1 MLLEVRGL
9 SVKIGKKQIVDGV
22 SFGVEAG
29 ENVAVIGA
37 NGAGKTTMLRAIAGL
52 NDYSGSIF
60 ADGEEMRSVTPLLR
74 ARKISYVPQGGAVD
88 GDFTVAQFVELSR
101 FPYRKPWETLTPEDR
116 AAVERGLKLT
126 ETLEFAGRRLSTLS
140 GGERQRVVLAG
151 AIAQDTPIL
160 LLDEPLT
167 FLDPR
172 QRRTVSEITH
182 RIVEGG
188 RTVITVT
195 HEIKEA
201 LLYSTRILALAGG
214 KLLFDGT
221 PKGLADASVLNRLF
235 GLDSSEFDM
244 RTRCSDF
251 QS

>member
-9 SVKIGKKQIVDGV
+9 SVKIGKKNIVDGV
-22 SFGVEAG
+22 SFSVDAG

-60 ADGEEMRSVTPLLR
+60 VDGAEMHSMTSLLR
-74 ARKISYVPQGGAVD
+74 AKRISYVPQGGAVD
-88 GDFTVAQFVELSR
+88 GDFTVSQFVELSR
-101 FPYRKPWETLTPEDR
+101 FPYRKPWEPLTPEDR
-116 AAVERGLKLT
+116 AAVEQGLKLT

-151 AIAQDTPIL
+151 AIAQDTPVL

-172 QRRTVSEITH
+172 QRRTVSEITR
-182 RIVEGG
+182 RIVESG
-188 RTVITVT
+188 RTVIMVT
-195 HEIKEA
+195 HEIKES
-201 LLYSTRILALAGG
+201 LLYSKRILALAGG
-214 KLLFDGT
+214 KLVFDGN
-221 PKGLADASVLNRLF
+221 PKELEEALILNRLF
-235 GLDSSEFDM
+235 GLDSAEF
-244 RTRCSDF
+244 
-251 QS
+251 

>member
-9 SVKIGKKQIVDGV
+9 SVKIGRKKIVDDV
-22 SFGVEAG
+22 SFGVDAG

-60 ADGEEMRSVTPLLR
+60 VDGAEMRSMTSLLR
-74 ARKISYVPQGGAVD
+74 AKRISYVPQGGAVD
-88 GDFTVAQFVELSR
+88 GDFTVLQFVELSR
-101 FPYRKPWETLTPEDR
+101 FPYRKPWEPLTPEDR
-116 AAVERGLKLT
+116 TAVEQGLALT

-151 AIAQDTPIL
+151 AIAQNTPIL

-172 QRRTVSEITH
+172 QRRTVSEITR
-182 RIVEGG
+182 RIVESG
-188 RTVITVT
+188 RTVIMVT
-195 HEIKEA
+195 HEIKES

-214 KLLFDGT
+214 KLVFDGNS
-221 PKGLADASVLNRLF
+221 KELEGSLILNRLF
-235 GLDSSEFDM
+235 GLGSAEF
-244 RTRCSDF
+244 
-251 QS
+251 

>member
-9 SVKIGKKQIVDGV
+9 SVKIGRKKIVDDV
-22 SFGVEAG
+22 SFGVDAG

-52 NDYSGSIF
+52 NDYSGSIL
-60 ADGEEMRSVTPLLR
+60 ADGVEMRSITPLQR
-74 ARKISYVPQGGAVD
+74 ARRISYVPQGGAVD
-88 GDFTVAQFVELSR
+88 GDFTVAQFAELSR
-101 FPYRKPWETLTPEDR
+101 FPYRKPWESLTQEDR
-116 AAVERGLKLT
+116 AAVERGLELT
-126 ETLEFAGRRLSTLS
+126 ETLEFAERRLSTLS

-182 RIVEGG
+182 RIVESG
-188 RTVITVT
+188 RTVITIT
-195 HEIKEA
+195 HEIKES

-214 KLLFDGT
+214 KLVFDGD
-221 PKGLADASVLNRLF
+221 PGGLEKDSVLNRLF
-235 GLDSSEFDM
+235 GLDFTEFDM
-244 RTRCSDF
+244 RKRRSDF
-251 QS
+251 QT

>member
-9 SVKIGKKQIVDGV
+9 SVKIGKKNIVDGI

-52 NDYSGSIF
+52 SDYSGSIF
-60 ADGEEMRSVTPLLR
+60 ADGVDMRSITPLQR
-74 ARKISYVPQGGAVD
+74 ARRISYVPQGGAVD

-101 FPYRKPWETLTPEDR
+101 FPYRKPWEPLTPEDR
-116 AAVERGLKLT
+116 AAVEQGLKLT
-126 ETLEFAGRRLSTLS
+126 ETLEFTERRLSTLS

-151 AIAQDTPIL
+151 AIAQDTPVL

-172 QRRTVSEITH
+172 QRRTVSEITR
-182 RIVEGG
+182 RIVESG
-188 RTVITVT
+188 RTVIMVT
-195 HEIKEA
+195 HEIKES
-201 LLYSTRILALAGG
+201 LLYSKRILALAGG
-214 KLLFDGT
+214 KLVFDGN
-221 PKGLADASVLNRLF
+221 PKELEEALILNRLF
-235 GLDSSEFDM
+235 GLGSAEF
-244 RTRCSDF
+244 
-251 QS
+251 